1 MCEKYVY
8 FLNVHRAIYA
18 LVEKPLSVHTNT
30 FQTLNLHCCSKTV
43 FFFLVV
49 QIKGHVSVLT
59 VVQTKLV
66 QKRLLIQSCSL
77 SDSKIC
83 IYFNFVT
90 GELLGQESDRA
101 GK

>member
-1 MCEKYVY
+1 MKIVY
-8 FLNVHRAIYA
+8 FLNVHRAKYT
-18 LVEKPLSVHTNT
+18 LVEKPQSVHTNT
-30 FQTLNLHCCSKTV
+30 FQTLTCTV
-43 FFFLVV
+43 AKLFFFFFLVV

-59 VVQTKLV
+59 VAQTKLV
-66 QKRLLIQSCSL
+66 QKRLLVQSCSL